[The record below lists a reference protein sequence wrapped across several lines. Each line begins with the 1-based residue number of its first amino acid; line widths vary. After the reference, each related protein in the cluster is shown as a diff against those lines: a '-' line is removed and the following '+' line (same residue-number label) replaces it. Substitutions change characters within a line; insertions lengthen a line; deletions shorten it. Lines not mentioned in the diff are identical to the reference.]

1 MHEYR
6 PPTSDD
12 KQIWD
17 LWLTGLYQG
26 TIVAADDAG
35 IFEALAARPAT
46 IGELAQRLGFDT
58 RATGIVL
65 RLLAALRLLVM
76 RQGSYRLA
84 DAANVYLVKSSPFYW
99 GHMMHVGVSEW
110 HRNTTLAKLQQKGSS
125 ENAGPEGTPQPTGS
139 GRRSDGWAA
148 GKI

>member
-1 MHEYR
+1 MNEYR

-35 IFEALAARPAT
+35 LFDALAQRAAT
-46 IGELAQRLGFDT
+46 IDELAQRLDFDT

-65 RLLAALRLLVM
+65 RLLAALKLLVL
-76 RQGSYRLA
+76 RQGSY
-84 DAANVYLVKSSPFYW
+84 
-99 GHMMHVGVSEW
+99 
-110 HRNTTLAKLQQKGSS
+110 
-125 ENAGPEGTPQPTGS
+125 
-139 GRRSDGWAA
+139 
-148 GKI
+148 